1 MADCTPDSDSSRFH
15 ALVIPYPAQGHITPM
30 MQFSEKLAS
39 RGLTVTFV
47 TTYHAH
53 AQITKA
59 HSKDSQVQPGLD
71 IRSAQISD
79 GLSLDF
85 DRSARFYDFLRSLE
99 INMGGELEQLIH
111 NLNKTGPPISCVIA
125 DTSLFCTLD
134 VTKKFGIPWISFWSQ
149 PTVVYSIYYHAH
161 LLEAHGHSHYKG
173 SSDAGNSLID
183 YIPGV
188 PTLQPKDLPSF
199 LQDQDPGSQYILELV
214 LKSLQSSRGADWIL
228 CNSFHDLESTEMK
241 LEPPV
246 FHVGPLL
253 PSGYLKGCDEDII
266 RVGTNIQT
274 EYDCSAWLNTKPNDS
289 VIYVSFGSMIHL
301 SKAQLEEVAMG
312 LKDSGQPFLWVVRPD
327 ILAST
332 VSDCLPD
339 GFLDEIGSQGLVVP
353 WCNQLRVLSH
363 PSVAGFI
370 THCGWNSILESIAF
384 GVPMLGFP
392 AWSEQYTNCKL
403 MADKCGGI
411 KQQCEDCN
419 NGRRIFTPEYRD
431 FCTSFE
437 GNKD

>member
-1 MADCTPDSDSSRFH
+1 VRWD
-15 ALVIPYPAQGHITPM
+15 L
-30 MQFSEKLAS
+30 LA
-39 RGLTVTFV
+39 G
-47 TTYHAH
+47 
-53 AQITKA
+53 
-59 HSKDSQVQPGLD
+59 D
-71 IRSAQISD
+71 
-79 GLSLDF
+79 
-85 DRSARFYDFLRSLE
+85 E
-99 INMGGELEQLIH
+99 
-111 NLNKTGPPISCVIA
+111 
-125 DTSLFCTLD
+125 
-134 VTKKFGIPWISFWSQ
+134 
-149 PTVVYSIYYHAH
+149 
-161 LLEAHGHSHYKG
+161 
-173 SSDAGNSLID
+173 GNSLID

-228 CNSFHDLESTEMK
+228 CNSFDDLESTEMK

-266 RVGTNIQT
+266 RVGTNMRT

-327 ILAST
+327 IVAST

-370 THCGWNSILESIAF
+370 THCGWNSMLESIAF

-403 MADKCGGI
+403 MADEWKIGIRLKGYARHAGESKMVAREEICGAI
-411 KQQCEDCN
+411 RKLLSD
-419 NGRRIFTPEYRD
+419 
-431 FCTSFE
+431 E
-437 GNKD
+437 GKKMKINVEALSNSAKTATMDGGSSHQNIETFVQALKATRTKLMKTVD